1 MRNGVRQ
8 MEHRV
13 SCPQDETGGCPY
25 GNDVGTC
32 WGFCMRDILKE
43 QRERKRRYEQA
54 EEDKEDDG

>member
-1 MRNGVRQ
+1 MRQ

-13 SCPQDETGGCPY
+13 SCPQDETGDCPY

-43 QRERKRRYEQA
+43 QRERKRKHEQA
-54 EEDKEDDG
+54 EEDKEDYG